1 MISSIPSDYVLIIL
15 LPLISESSIMIGCFK
30 QYSGWLFWGW
40 SRKGRRGGYAAI
52 VISRQQL
59 HSLFTLFVYARP
71 LCLILTSLFALDPT
85 KSHSCIFSTYLGHVS
100 RFAKADSDKETKE
113 EQVGDLRKTVEF
125 LIMLPLLLWKCNTLW
140 MCLQFWYTGKRRRK

>member
-1 MISSIPSDYVLIIL
+1 M
-15 LPLISESSIMIGCFK
+15 
-30 QYSGWLFWGW
+30 
-40 SRKGRRGGYAAI
+40 RRGGYAAI

-113 EQVGDLRKTVEF
+113 EQVGDLRKTLDYAVTFTVEV
-125 LIMLPLLLWKCNTLW
+125 
-140 MCLQFWYTGKRRRK
+140 

>member
-1 MISSIPSDYVLIIL
+1 MISSIPSDDVLIIL
-15 LPLISESSIMIGCFK
+15 LPLISESSIMISCFN

-59 HSLFTLFVYARP
+59 HSCLLFVYARP

-85 KSHSCIFSTYLGHVS
+85 KSHSCIFSTYLGYVS

-113 EQVGDLRKTVEF
+113 EQVDDLRKTLEF
-125 LIMLPLLLWKCNTLW
+125 LIMLPLLLRKWNTLW
-140 MCLQFWYTGKRRRK
+140 ICWQFWNVGKRRRE